1 MELTLNNLFKVG
13 ESSLGF
19 VKSLGTP
26 LSIAGTAC
34 GLASHISYL
43 AGFSE
48 KANRRVDLFNGCS
61 ETAAL
66 VLDVVT
72 LRRSFWNLDRMSEY
86 GLSVVKKSCDTLR
99 WLDRF
104 NFITLESF
112 SLSRLEGLGL
122 ISDVMSASLRLW
134 QEEGPTPPADADY
147 IVSVPKFL
155 KASLLIY
162 VYLTDDK
169 RVKIVATV
177 IGVLTDSYGFYK
189 RARSFSFDFRALNI
203 SPSQVYKIISLT
215 AAASVA
221 YYVLEITY
229 LTKALR

>member
-1 MELTLNNLFKVG
+1 M
-13 ESSLGF
+13 GF
-19 VKSLGTP
+19 VKSFGTP
-26 LSIAGTAC
+26 LGVARTVC
-34 GLASHISYL
+34 GLASNISCL

-48 KANRRVDLFNGCS
+48 KANKRVDLFNGCS

-66 VLDVVT
+66 ILDVIT
-72 LRRSFWNLDRMSEY
+72 LRRSFWNLETMSEC

-122 ISDVMSASLRLW
+122 ISDVMSTSLRLW
-134 QEEGPTPPADADY
+134 QEEGPNPPMDADY
-147 IVSVPKFL
+147 ISSVPKFL
-155 KASLLIY
+155 KASLLVY
-162 VYLTDDK
+162 VYLTDDQ
-169 RVKIVATV
+169 RVKIVASV
-177 IGVLTDSYGFYK
+177 IGVATDGYSFYK
-189 RARSFSFDFRALNI
+189 RARSFSFDFRAINI
-203 SPSQVYKIISLT
+203 APSQAYKIISLI
-215 AAASVA
+215 AAASLA